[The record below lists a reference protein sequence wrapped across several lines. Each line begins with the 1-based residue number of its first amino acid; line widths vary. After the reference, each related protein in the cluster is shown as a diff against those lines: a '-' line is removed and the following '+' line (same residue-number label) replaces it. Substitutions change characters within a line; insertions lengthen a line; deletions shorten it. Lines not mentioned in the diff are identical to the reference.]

1 MVVRDSVAVNV
12 SDDKE
17 TVYCAAKS
25 GDFVIVNVKQ
35 RQVAGTVTAS
45 RLGVQQVLS
54 WPEGLVIGGGD
65 GCLKMY
71 DRNYRCVKEASL
83 DSAIHFMS
91 LSPDKLEM
99 IVVTQSGTL
108 HRWVVR
114 TKRRQKV

>member
-1 MVVRDSVAVNV
+1 MRDTVSINI

-35 RQVAGTVTAS
+35 RQVAGTVGAS

-54 WPEGLVIGGGD
+54 WPDGLVVGGGD
-65 GCLKMY
+65 GCLKVY
-71 DRNYRCVKEASL
+71 DRSYRCIRETTL
-83 DSAIHFMS
+83 DAAVHCMS

-99 IVVTQSGTL
+99 IAVTQSGTL
-108 HRWVVR
+108 YR
-114 TKRRQKV
+114 